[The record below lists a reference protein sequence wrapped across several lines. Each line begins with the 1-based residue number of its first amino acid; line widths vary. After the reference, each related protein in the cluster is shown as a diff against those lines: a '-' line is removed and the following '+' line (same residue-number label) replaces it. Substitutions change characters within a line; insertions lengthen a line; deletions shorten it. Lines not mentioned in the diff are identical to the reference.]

1 MLFRIHRASLR
12 PWWFSRSGVGRFDP
26 IASEGLGS
34 CYFAERPEGC
44 FLEVFKSFTH
54 FIPREEIEARR
65 LLRVEIPREMN
76 LADCTAEQARAWG
89 ITAEIH
95 STPHYE
101 ETQAWA
107 YAFVRAGFDGVRYLL
122 RHDPAQRMVGVV
134 LFGLAGSPWALP
146 ETPGEP
152 IGEEVLREI
161 RRRFGIQAP
170 P

>member
-26 IASEGLGS
+26 IASEGMGG
-34 CYFAERPEGC
+34 CYFAERPEGS
-44 FLEVFKSFTH
+44 FLEVFKGFTGL
-54 FIPREEIEARR
+54 IPREEVEARL

-101 ETQAWA
+101 QTQAWA
-107 YAFVRAGFDGVRYLL
+107 HAFVRAGFDGVRYLL
-122 RHDPAQRMVGVV
+122 RHDPAQRIAGVV
-134 LFGLAGSPWALP
+134 LFGPAGSPPMLP
-146 ETPGEP
+146 AGPGEP
-152 IGEEVLREI
+152 IGEEVIEEVS
-161 RRRFGIQAP
+161 RRFGIQVTP
-170 P
+170 

>member
-1 MLFRIHRASLR
+1 M
-12 PWWFSRSGVGRFDP
+12 GRFDP

-34 CYFAERPEGC
+34 CYFAEQPEGC
-44 FLEVFKSFTH
+44 FLEVFKSFTR
-54 FIPREEIEARR
+54 FIPREEIKARL

-107 YAFVRAGFDGVRYLL
+107 HAFVLAGFDGIRYLL
-122 RHDPAQRMVGVV
+122 RHDPAQRMAGVV
-134 LFGLAGSPWALP
+134 LFGPAGSPPTLP
-146 ETPGEP
+146 ATPGEP
-152 IGEEVLREI
+152 IGEEIIEKI
-161 RRRFGIQAP
+161 HRRFGIQVTP
-170 P
+170 